1 MQSCTLKFNMK
12 QKKIKFEGIASR
24 EKKKKTHVGHTKT

>member
-24 EKKKKTHVGHTKT
+24 EKKKTHVGHTKT